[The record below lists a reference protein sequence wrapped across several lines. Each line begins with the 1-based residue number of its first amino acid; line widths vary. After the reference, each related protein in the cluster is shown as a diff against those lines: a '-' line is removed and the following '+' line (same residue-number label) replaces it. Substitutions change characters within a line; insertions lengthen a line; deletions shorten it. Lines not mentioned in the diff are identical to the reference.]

1 MRAETRQHNAH
12 ADSFAQR
19 LRASREHARMAPEDL
34 ATAAGITP
42 KRLASLEM
50 GGSTPP
56 DARQIETM
64 AKAMAVP
71 SLWLMAGDLAG
82 ERFRPAWYATGA
94 RA

>member
-1 MRAETRQHNAH
+1 MRAETRQHSAH

-34 ATAAGITP
+34 ASAAGITP

-56 DARQIETM
+56 EARQIETM
-64 AKAMAVP
+64 AKTLAVP
-71 SLWLMAGDLAG
+71 ALWLMAGDLAG
-82 ERFRPAWYATGA
+82 ERFRPTWYAPGA